1 MKIILIAIDT
11 LRADR
16 LGCYGYH
23 SDISPNIDGLAKDG
37 LLFENMIAENNVTQS
52 SFVTMLTGKN
62 PHQHGIVNMKP
73 TKIPQ
78 RLLPLPLILQ
88 RKGYKTAAVDCN
100 YRITGQ
106 SNPWFKRGFDTY
118 LDPSENRPTH
128 LNLSAKEI
136 NQKAI
141 PWLKKHA
148 QEPNFF
154 LFLHYWDPHYPY
166 QPEASFANWS
176 KQQSSIKAQANEPPL
191 KACLREPL
199 WSFISKYNQD
209 NKSISQ
215 IQKNYDGTVKQ
226 ADHYIG
232 ELIEEIKRL
241 GIYEDTMIILT
252 SDHGESLGEHK
263 IYFDHHG
270 LYDATLRVP
279 LIITYPKKLPNNKRI
294 SELVQHADIMPTIT
308 QLAKIPLPNGV
319 GPIDGTSVLTL
330 IQPNKRKRRPFVVSC
345 EANWQCKRSIR
356 NHQWKLIQSVERDVY
371 GNPKFELYNLKQ
383 DPQEQKNLITQ
394 HPQVAKRL
402 QHQMKQWV
410 QQMLRRYR
418 RPDPLSKGAKVKM
431 NKLTVAE
438 EEKVKKR
445 LSELGY

>member
-1 MKIILIAIDT
+1 MKIILITIDT

-23 SDISPNIDGLAKDG
+23 PNISPNIDGLAKDG
-37 LLFENMIAENNVTQS
+37 ILFENMIAENNVTQS

-78 RLLPLPLILQ
+78 RFLSLPLILQ

-141 PWLKKHA
+141 PWLKKNA

-166 QPEASFANWS
+166 QPEASFAKWS
-176 KQQSSIKAQANEPPL
+176 KEQSPIIAQANEPTL
-191 KACLREPL
+191 KSCLREPL

-226 ADHYIG
+226 ADHYVG
-232 ELIEEIKRL
+232 ELIEEVKHL

-279 LIITYPKKLPNNKRI
+279 LIITYPKRLPGNKRI
-294 SELVQHADIMPTIT
+294 SDLVQHADILPTIT
-308 QLAKIPLPNGV
+308 QLAKVPVPKGM
-319 GPIDGTSVLTL
+319 GRIDGTSVLSL
-330 IQPNKRKRRPFVVSC
+330 IQPKKRKSRPFVVSC

-356 NHQWKLIQSVERDVY
+356 NHHWKLIQSIERDIY
-371 GNPKFELYNLKQ
+371 GNPKYELYNLKQ
-383 DPQEQKNLITQ
+383 DPQEQRNVITQ

-402 QHQMKQWV
+402 QHQMKLWV
-410 QQMLRRYR
+410 AQMLRRYR
-418 RPDPLSKGAKVKM
+418 RPDPLARGAKVKM